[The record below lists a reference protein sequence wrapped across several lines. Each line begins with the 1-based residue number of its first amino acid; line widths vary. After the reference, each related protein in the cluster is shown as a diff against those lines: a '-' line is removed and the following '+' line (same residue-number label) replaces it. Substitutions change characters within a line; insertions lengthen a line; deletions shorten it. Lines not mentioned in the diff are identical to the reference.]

1 MRYPGPRPVDRPRE
15 LEQGPIMTLELEQCL
30 VDASLDSVI
39 HVLLPLESDMCRN
52 LTLAQ
57 QDTVS
62 MKAR

>member
-1 MRYPGPRPVDRPRE
+1 
-15 LEQGPIMTLELEQCL
+15 MTLELEQCL
-30 VDASLDSVI
+30 VDASLYSVI